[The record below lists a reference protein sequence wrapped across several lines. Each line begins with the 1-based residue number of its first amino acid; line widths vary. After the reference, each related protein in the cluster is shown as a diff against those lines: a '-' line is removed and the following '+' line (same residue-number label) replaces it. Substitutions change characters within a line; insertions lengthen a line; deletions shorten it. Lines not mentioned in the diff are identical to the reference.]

1 MSLDLDKTKSDL
13 TGRLNLVPLQD
24 LSPAVQDYLKA
35 IAKAELSGERA
46 TTTSVATELR
56 LSAPSVTAMLKKLAE
71 LELVERTP
79 YRVSSS
85 PNPVGGSRW
94 RRSGTIGCWSAISW
108 RRSACRWRQH
118 TPRPIAWST
127 LPRTWKRES
136 MRHSDSPRAI
146 RTATRFRTQ
155 TSASGRSRGSR

>member
-56 LSAPSVTAMLKKLAE
+56 LSA
-71 LELVERTP
+71 
-79 YRVSSS
+79 
-85 PNPVGGSRW
+85 
-94 RRSGTIGCWSAISW
+94 
-108 RRSACRWRQH
+108 
-118 TPRPIAWST
+118 RP
-127 LPRTWKRES
+127 
-136 MRHSDSPRAI
+136 
-146 RTATRFRTQ
+146 
-155 TSASGRSRGSR
+155 